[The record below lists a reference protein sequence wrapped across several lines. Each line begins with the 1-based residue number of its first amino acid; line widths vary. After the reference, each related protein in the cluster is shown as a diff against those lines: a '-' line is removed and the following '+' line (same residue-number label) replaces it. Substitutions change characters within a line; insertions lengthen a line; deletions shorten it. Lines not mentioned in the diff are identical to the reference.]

1 MGLMSGTLR
10 GKAGNRRRRWRAA
23 WRDTLLLLR
32 EFRGSLLAFGALVG
46 GGGLLYELLSRGAGE
61 PLSGALE
68 AIYRALSLV
77 FLQSSGDFPNAW
89 YLQAFYFVMPVAGL
103 GILAQGLTEFG
114 VLLFNRRARS
124 KEWEMAVAST
134 HSDHIVLVGL
144 GHLGYRVV
152 KQLHEMDQDVVVIE
166 MKPDAETVSGAR
178 AMGVPVLHDDARRD
192 AVLEAAGIRKARC
205 LVLCTQND
213 TLNLQIA
220 VKARNLNPA
229 LQVIVRIFD
238 DDFAQALQK
247 QFDFK
252 ALSATGMAAP
262 TFAAAAAGVD
272 ITKPITVEGQALS
285 LARMDVPVRSRLAGQ
300 SVAQVEATYEVSV
313 VLLRHDSQSDFH
325 PAAGRSLAA
334 GDAIAVI
341 GGPDQLNRLVRDNR

>member
-1 MGLMSGTLR
+1 MGKPTR
-10 GKAGNRRRRWRAA
+10 GKAGRAWRRWRAG

-32 EFRGSLLAFGALVG
+32 EFRGSLLAFGGLVI
-46 GGGLLYELLSRGAGE
+46 GGGLLYGLLARAAGE
-61 PLSGALE
+61 PLSSALE

-77 FLQSSGDFPNAW
+77 FLQSPGDFPRAW
-89 YLQAFYFVMPVAGL
+89 HLQAFYFVMPVVGL

-152 KQLHEMDQDVVVIE
+152 KQLHEMEQDVVVIE
-166 MKPDAETVSGAR
+166 AKPDAETVSGAR

-192 AVLEAAGIRKARC
+192 AALEAAGIRKARA

-220 VKARNLNPA
+220 VKARSLNPA
-229 LQVIVRIFD
+229 IQVVVRIFD

-285 LARMDVPVRSRLAGQ
+285 LARLEVPVGSRLAGRA
-300 SVAQVEATYEVSV
+300 VGDVETSYEVSV
-313 VLLRHDSQSDFH
+313 VLLRHAGQSDFH
-325 PAAGRSLAA
+325 PAAGRALSA
-334 GDAIAVI
+334 GDSIAVI